1 MKTLNLEKLVDFF
14 DHKVQSSLRLGTPVN
29 SVIGEELAVAL
40 MRHYFESKEK
50 CKFEISQPC
59 NQGAQKGYRLD
70 CWLHLRRNGEES
82 RLYQTEIK
90 NWSAHS
96 LGGTVIPPSVT
107 EAGLKKIIERNWK
120 SRFSHDT
127 NIPRKASA
135 SKVLVRMNPPP
146 KWADLTVM
154 PLLCL
159 WECLHPDGNF
169 EPFFH
174 RPIHDRDFQS
184 IYVFSLSAYVRML
197 LAEGTKNIP
206 SLMPQTDRAMY
217 WLNDM
222 YR

>member
-1 MKTLNLEKLVDFF
+1 MKTLNLEKLIDFF
-14 DHKVQSSLRLGTPVN
+14 DHRVQSSLRLGTPVN
-29 SVIGEELAVAL
+29 SVIGEELAVTL
-40 MRHYFESKEK
+40 MRHYFERKNY
-50 CKFEISQPC
+50 KFEIFQPC
-59 NQGAQKGYRLD
+59 NQSAKRGYRLD
-70 CWLHLRRNGEES
+70 CWLHLQDAGKDS

-107 EAGLKKIIERNWK
+107 EAGLREIIARNWN
-120 SRFSHDT
+120 SRFSHET
-127 NIPRKASA
+127 NIPREASA

-146 KWADLTVM
+146 EWSHLTVM

-159 WECLHPDGNF
+159 WECLHPDGDL

-174 RPIHDRDFQS
+174 RPIQNPHFEN
-184 IYVFSLSAYVRML
+184 IYVFSLSAYVRVL

-206 SLMPQTDRAMY
+206 SLMPQTDRAMN